1 MVNKQLT
8 GLKDFN
14 IVLKDKN
21 NNQVGHLPFVQAL
34 NFEFENTKKPIYN
47 FSQEEFQSVAK
58 GKRLVQGV
66 MVLKQSHINY
76 LQEKNKESTEKTSK
90 ALEERLTKY
99 SDSTQSYLRGILKE
113 ITTTT
118 TETKSTVPNKSILSK
133 ALALLEFEKYRI
145 DLAPSNAKT
154 GKIGFYLADVN
165 FTKVRNI
172 QDISEGSGAVYMEF
186 FANWKLEA

>member
-21 NNQVGHLPFVQAL
+21 NSQVGNLPFVQAL

-76 LQEKNKESTEKTSK
+76 LQEKNKISTEKTSK

-118 TETKSTVPNKSILSK
+118 TKTKSTAPNKSILSK
-133 ALALLEFEKYRI
+133 ALALLEFEQYRI

-154 GKIGFYLADVN
+154 GNIGFYLADVN
-165 FTKVRNI
+165 FTKIRNM
-172 QDISEGSGAVYMEF
+172 QDISEGSGTVYMEF

>member
-21 NNQVGHLPFVQAL
+21 NSKVGHLPFVQAL

-76 LQEKNKESTEKTSK
+76 LQETNKTSTEKTSK

-118 TETKSTVPNKSILSK
+118 TETKSTAPNKSILSK
-133 ALALLEFEKYRI
+133 ALALLEFEQYRI

-154 GKIGFYLADVN
+154 GNIGFYLADVN
-165 FTKVRNI
+165 FTKIRNM
-172 QDISEGSGAVYMEF
+172 QDISEGSGTVYMEF

>member
-1 MVNKQLT
+1 MIKLVNKQLT

-14 IVLKDKN
+14 IVLKDKK

-76 LQEKNKESTEKTSK
+76 LQETNKN
-90 ALEERLTKY
+90 LY
-99 SDSTQSYLRGILKE
+99 KE
-113 ITTTT
+113 IQQIAM
-118 TETKSTVPNKSILSK
+118 KKKNP
-133 ALALLEFEKYRI
+133 
-145 DLAPSNAKT
+145 D
-154 GKIGFYLADVN
+154 
-165 FTKVRNI
+165 
-172 QDISEGSGAVYMEF
+172 
-186 FANWKLEA
+186 